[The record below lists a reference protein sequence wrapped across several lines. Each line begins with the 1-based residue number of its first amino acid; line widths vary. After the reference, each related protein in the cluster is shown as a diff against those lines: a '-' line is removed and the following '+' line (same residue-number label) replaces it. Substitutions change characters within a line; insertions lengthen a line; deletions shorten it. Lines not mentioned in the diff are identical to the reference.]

1 MTSVSY
7 RSFPSRLALFA
18 VLSTAAG
25 CTHLPPPRIA
35 DAQNAPVPQPIRS
48 ADATTAEVQLDV
60 LTFNIEGLGWPAR
73 RGRGASLA
81 QIGETLARL
90 RREGRAPDV
99 VLIQE
104 MFSAAAVRAVQAMGY
119 PNMVVGPSRTQGKRM
134 AGTPAMTGPFRWKKG
149 ETGMHLVGSGLAI
162 LSRYP
167 IVAHDAEPFGKHRC
181 AGLDCLS
188 NKGMVHARITIPGVP
203 QPIDLFDTH
212 LNSQGASRVP
222 AKRNGEAHRLQ
233 VGQLARFIDASAQA
247 GAPAILGGDFNMRGS
262 TERFDR
268 FRSTSR
274 NFTLVHQYCEANR
287 ALCDVRMSWDGDAP
301 WLDTEDLQL
310 FHDGALVAVRPVRVE
325 AMFDGADG
333 LPQLS
338 DHDGFRVTY
347 RLRWTPDAAKR
358 PATG

>member
-1 MTSVSY
+1 ML
-7 RSFPSRLALFA
+7 PIRLAVSAAL
-18 VLSTAAG
+18 LSIAAG
-25 CTHLPPPRIA
+25 CTHLPPPTLA
-35 DAQNAPVPQPIRS
+35 DPQNAPRPRLIRF
-48 ADATTAEVQLDV
+48 AGETATEVSLDV

-73 RGRGASLA
+73 RGRGSSLA
-81 QIGETLARL
+81 QIGDTLARL
-90 RREGRAPDV
+90 RAEGRAPDV

-104 MFSAAAVRAVQAMGY
+104 MFSPAALRAVQAMGY
-119 PNMVVGPSRTQGKRM
+119 PNMVVGPSRTQRKRM
-134 AGTPAMTGPFRWKKG
+134 ADTPMMAGPFRRRKG

-188 NKGMVHARITIPGVP
+188 NKGMIHARIAMPGVP
-203 QPIDLFDTH
+203 QPIDLFGTH

-222 AKRNGEAHRLQ
+222 AQRNGQAHRLQ
-233 VGQLARFIDASAQA
+233 VGQLARFIDAAAQ
-247 GAPAILGGDFNMRGS
+247 GGVPAILGGDFNMRGS

-268 FRSTSR
+268 FRSASR

-287 ALCDVRMSWDGDAP
+287 ATCDVRMSWDGDAP

-310 FHDGALVAVRPVRVE
+310 FHDGTLVSVRPVRVE

-333 LPQLS
+333 LPHLS

-347 RLRWTPDAAKR
+347 RLRWTPAKAKATP
-358 PATG
+358 PATV